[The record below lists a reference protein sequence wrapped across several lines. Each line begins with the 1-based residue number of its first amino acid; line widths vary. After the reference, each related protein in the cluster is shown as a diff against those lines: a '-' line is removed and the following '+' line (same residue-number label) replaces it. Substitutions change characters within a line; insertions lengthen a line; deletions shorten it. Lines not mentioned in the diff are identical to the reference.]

1 MSGRKNSF
9 APRFCRRTTTT
20 PNGPVQTGCARFCRT
35 KRTNLLKHRF
45 AIIQV
50 WRAINRPIQSN
61 PLALADARSVTFDD
75 LMVAER
81 RYPHRVGQTY
91 RLKYNPQHRWI
102 YFPEMRRDEAVVFK
116 VYDSDKNRARFTAHT
131 SFADPATP
139 PGAPPRQSIE
149 MRAFAFFA

>member
-20 PNGPVQTGCARFCRT
+20 PNGPGPNRLREILPDEADE
-35 KRTNLLKHRF
+35 LLKRRF

-61 PLALADARSVTFDD
+61 PLALADARSVMFDD

-81 RYPHRVGQTY
+81 RYPHRVGPDLSAQVQSAAP
-91 RLKYNPQHRWI
+91 LDL
-102 YFPEMRRDEAVVFK
+102 FSRD
-116 VYDSDKNRARFTAHT
+116 
-131 SFADPATP
+131 
-139 PGAPPRQSIE
+139 AP
-149 MRAFAFFA
+149 